1 VTRRLRGDWV
11 LASTNPG
18 KLAEFRTL
26 LASSGLRL
34 VPLVAG
40 GDVPEETGSTFV
52 ENALIKAR
60 HAARSGVSG
69 ALADDSGLCVDA
81 LGGAPGVI
89 SARYAGPKASDAD
102 NIERLL
108 RELDGI
114 RGAAR
119 RAEFHCVI
127 VALAGPDDPAPVIAT
142 GRWAGEIALAPRGSN
157 GFGYDP
163 VFLDPDTGLTAAEL
177 EPDHK
182 NRISH
187 RARACAELL
196 RLLET

>member
-1 VTRRLRGDWV
+1 VTRRLTGDWV

-26 LASSGLRL
+26 LAGTDIRL
-34 VPLVAG
+34 VPLARG
-40 GDVPEETGSTFV
+40 ADVPEETGSTFV
-52 ENALIKAR
+52 ENAIIKAR
-60 HAARSGVSG
+60 HAALSGASR

-89 SARYAGPKASDAD
+89 SARYAGPQASDAD

-108 RELDGI
+108 RELEGA
-114 RGAAR
+114 RGAGR
-119 RAEFHCVI
+119 RAEFHCVV
-127 VALAGPDDPAPVIAT
+127 VALSGPDDPAPLIAT
-142 GRWAGEIALAPRGSN
+142 GRWQGEIALAPRGLH

-163 VFLDPDTGLTAAEL
+163 VFLDSDTGLTAAEL
-177 EPDHK
+177 EPARK

-187 RARACAELL
+187 RARACAELN